1 VLGTT
6 GGGKSTT
13 IARFIQQAQAA
24 KMAVILLDVEGE
36 YTHLHE
42 PTTNAAMLAALQERE
57 LEQSNFS
64 VASVLSC

>member
-13 IARFIQQAQAA
+13 IARLVQQAQAA
-24 KMAVILLDVEGE
+24 NMAVILLDVEGE

-42 PTTNAAMLAALQERE
+42 PTTN
-57 LEQSNFS
+57 N
-64 VASVLSC
+64 